1 MFVMKCLRSLI
12 AVMATATAAVL
23 GFVATPACAEHFD
36 IVYARAAKADDPRP
50 RFLMAVLELA
60 MREAHADYTIRES
73 TDVMQRERAI
83 RELAAG
89 NSINLG
95 WFSMSAADEARLR
108 PIRMPVYRGLIGFR
122 VLLIRKDRQPEFDKI
137 DTLAQLSALT
147 GGQGLGWV
155 DTGVLRDAG
164 LRVDMAT
171 YDSLFRMTEAGR
183 IDYFPRGVV
192 EAWNELKTR
201 HDTPDLAVERH
212 LLLVYR
218 SDLIF
223 YTSKRDEQ
231 LARTIEAGLR
241 AAYRDG
247 SYMRLFDSQHCI
259 QQAIEQARLT
269 HRTVLY
275 LDNRYLS
282 EADRDIP
289 SEYWMPQ

>member
-1 MFVMKCLRSLI
+1 MKCLRSLI
-12 AVMATATAAVL
+12 VVMATVTAAVL
-23 GFVATPACAEHFD
+23 GFVATPARAEHFD
-36 IVYARAAKADDPRP
+36 IVYPRAAKADDPRP
-50 RFLMAVLELA
+50 LFLMAVLELA

-89 NSINLG
+89 KSINLG

-108 PIRMPVYRGLIGFR
+108 PVRIPVYRGLIGYR
-122 VLLIRKDRQPEFDKI
+122 VLLIRKDRQPEFDRI
-137 DTLAQLSALT
+137 DTLQQLKALT

-164 LRVDMAT
+164 LHVDMAT
-171 YDSLFRMTEAGR
+171 YDSLFRMAEAGR

-192 EAWNELKTR
+192 EAWNELKAR
-201 HDTPDLAVERH
+201 RDTSDLAVERH

-223 YTSKRDEQ
+223 YTSKRDER

-259 QQAIEQARLT
+259 QQAIEQARLAR
-269 HRTVLY
+269 RTVIY